1 MGRKIIWSPT
11 ALQDLSDISE
21 YISRDSPSYAA
32 GAIEKI
38 VDAADVLLDLPRIGR
53 GVPEFEQ
60 ENVRELIVY
69 RYRVIY
75 EIEGEAIN
83 TASVVHGAR
92 LLRKALKGRP
102 IGRRKRPRKGRS

>member
-1 MGRKIIWSPT
+1 
-11 ALQDLSDISE
+11 
-21 YISRDSPSYAA
+21 
-32 GAIEKI
+32 
-38 VDAADVLLDLPRIGR
+38 VLLDFPRLGR
-53 GVPEFEQ
+53 VVPEFEQ

-83 TASVVHGAR
+83 IASVVHGAR